1 MDYLG
6 SLEQLEDCIAEAAY
20 LNIYDDDVD
29 RAVEVML
36 DIGGNVGSLLSEF
49 LDSLR
54 AGSKGDLDS
63 ALSEARRVGWDH
75 HFIHESSLKILDERN
90 RVVQEEIAKSKILA
104 MSNDIKQG
112 YEVKNI
118 EVMQLLRGVAS
129 MGLNQNPGI

>member
-1 MDYLG
+1 M
-6 SLEQLEDCIAEAAY
+6 
-20 LNIYDDDVD
+20 D

-90 RVVQEEIAKSKILA
+90 RVVQEEIAKNKILA

-129 MGLNQNPGI
+129 MGLNQNPGM